1 MLEFGRHDRPLALW
15 CCPTIGKVEHWTDN
29 ISLKTNFIYVVVND

>member
-15 CCPTIGKVEHWTDN
+15 CCPTIGKVEH
-29 ISLKTNFIYVVVND
+29 